1 MLKLY
6 YAYPPHLLSSCLL
19 LLFFIAKY
27 VSFKCRCSDRG
38 RQKTTGI
45 AKKPEGQRWTTKLNL
60 IDPGTIWRKEMTNL
74 ARCPAVYGRLRSLRS
89 LRLVYPRNLPAARKS
104 VRVCGWNRL
113 DEVCSRGKDKW
124 YIYHLSMEASQA
136 LFLLLHCRRHVQNST
151 DCASGARRARLIWQP
166 THAQNLPQQWMP
178 SAGVWENRI
187 TQ

>member
-60 IDPGTIWRKEMTNL
+60 IDPGTRRRKEMTNL

-89 LRLVYPRNLPAARKS
+89 LHLVYPRNSPAARKS
-104 VRVCGWNRL
+104 VRVCGWTGL
-113 DEVCSRGKDKW
+113 TKFVAEVKINDI
-124 YIYHLSMEASQA
+124 YIIYQWKLPKLYFFFSIVEDT
-136 LFLLLHCRRHVQNST
+136 FRI
-151 DCASGARRARLIWQP
+151 RLIVLVVLDVQDSFDSP
-166 THAQNLPQQWMP
+166 RMP
-178 SAGVWENRI
+178 KTCLNNGCLQLGSERTV
-187 TQ
+187 